1 MQGSR
6 VKRRRQVVIKLE
18 EICWG
23 CIVCFA
29 SKYSLLGLLAAHGP
43 NGDELSR
50 CCEASTVTP

>member
-1 MQGSR
+1 M
-6 VKRRRQVVIKLE
+6 L
-18 EICWG
+18 G